1 LFPLSIKDENE
12 ETAMATVA
20 TNLLEE
26 NEMENTAIASMM
38 ETNDV
43 ITIAKRSGLHAY
55 TVALALS
62 VHSIFEGLALGLE
75 EETSQVG
82 KCVLYSV

>member
-1 LFPLSIKDENE
+1 MTTEP
-12 ETAMATVA
+12 
-20 TNLLEE
+20 TNLLVD
-26 NEMENTAIASMM
+26 NEMENTVAKKTM

-43 ITIAKRSGLHAY
+43 MTIAKKSGLHAY

-75 EETSQVG
+75 EETDQVG
-82 KCVLYSV
+82 KCVLYSVLKR